1 MLKILE
7 SLGETLM
14 DAGLPLS
21 LPDEPFATAVR
32 WFDQARAEART
43 PNPNAA
49 ALATADTRGWPSVR
63 IVLIKRVDQPAGEV
77 VFFTNYR
84 SRKAA
89 EIEQSGRAALV
100 WHDDHQGRQVRL
112 EGAVR
117 RADPAESDA
126 YFATRPL
133 LSRLGAWASD
143 QSRVLPSRTALL
155 TAMWETMR
163 RFGVSP
169 VDVLRGTA
177 EAHVPR
183 PEHWG
188 GYILTA
194 ERVELWQAGSRG
206 RLHDRA
212 LYTRQPDGAWQTNRL
227 WP

>member
-1 MLKILE
+1 MLKILQT
-7 SLGETLM
+7 LGDALM
-14 DAGLPLS
+14 DRGLPLS
-21 LPDEPFATAVR
+21 LPAEPFGTLVR
-32 WFDQARAEART
+32 WMDEAKAAAQT

-63 IVLIKRVDQPAGEV
+63 VVLIKRVDQPAGEV

-100 WHDDHQGRQVRL
+100 WHDDHRGRQVRL
-112 EGAVR
+112 EGPVR
-117 RADPAESDA
+117 RASAAESDA

-155 TAMWETMR
+155 SAMWDTMQ

-169 VDVLRGTA
+169 MHLLRGDA
-177 EAHVPR
+177 DAAVPR

-188 GYILTA
+188 GYVLTGQ
-194 ERVELWQAGSRG
+194 RVELWQAGSRG

-212 LYTRQPDGAWQTNRL
+212 LYVRQPDATWQIDRL